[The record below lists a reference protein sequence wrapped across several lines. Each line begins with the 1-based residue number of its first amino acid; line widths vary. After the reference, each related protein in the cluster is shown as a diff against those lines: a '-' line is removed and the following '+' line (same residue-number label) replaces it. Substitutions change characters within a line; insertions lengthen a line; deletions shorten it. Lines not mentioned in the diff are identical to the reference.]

1 MTQLHLIINQE
12 KIQSSIN
19 KSLDKKAKSTL
30 NKISNKLV
38 GKEKYEYLYWY
49 IPYCNKD
56 WMNAFIKE
64 SK

>member
-38 GKEKYEYLYWY
+38 GKEKYEYLY
-49 IPYCNKD
+49 
-56 WMNAFIKE
+56 
-64 SK
+64 

>member
-49 IPYCNKD
+49 IQYCNKD